1 LSHNPKNRLV
11 KTSNLKT
18 MKALSI
24 TAFVLSMLSSAAFA
38 QEVAGE
44 TPTATEDSVEVVI
57 TPKKGQDSTI
67 VKVAGMKIIVLND
80 NKNISEII
88 IDEEVDGEN
97 AGSNDDD
104 DDDND
109 DKVSH
114 WAGIRLGVNGY
125 VTSAGTPEIP
135 SVVSFLELD
144 YAKSVSW
151 DLNLLEKDFRLYK
164 NNVELVTGLGLHF
177 ANYAFKSKVTTLNNT
192 DPLTAYADSNKVLEK
207 NKLKVTYLTAPLMI
221 GFSTNQDE
229 DKAFRLAVGGQVSWR
244 IGSRLKQRYS
254 IQGETYKPKIK
265 SDYDLN
271 PLLIHATASVGYGP
285 VNIYANYGLNNLFE
299 KNKTIDLTPFDVG
312 VQFMF

>member
-1 LSHNPKNRLV
+1 
-11 KTSNLKT
+11 

-24 TAFVLSMLSSAAFA
+24 IALVLSMLSSAAFA

-44 TPTATEDSVEVVI
+44 NPTTTEDSVEVVI

-80 NKNISEII
+80 NKNNTEVI

-97 AGSNDDD
+97 ADNNDDD
-104 DDDND
+104 DDKCD

-125 VTSAGTPEIP
+125 LVNDQLAIP
-135 SVVSFLELD
+135 ASHEYLELD

-151 DLNLLEKDFRLYK
+151 DLNLLEKDFRLAK
-164 NNVELVTGLGLHF
+164 NNVELVTGLGFHF
-177 ANYAFKSKVTTLNNT
+177 ANYAFKSKYASISNT
-192 DPLTAYADSNKVLEK
+192 DPLSAIVDSTRILEK
-207 NKLKVTYLTAPLMI
+207 NKLKATYITAPLMI

-244 IGSRLKQRYS
+244 INSKLKQRYTQ
-254 IQGETYKPKIK
+254 QGETYKPKVK

-271 PLLIHATASVGYGP
+271 PFLFHAVASVGYGP
-285 VNIYANYGLNNLFE
+285 VNIYANYALNSLFE
-299 KNKTIDLTPFDVG
+299 SGKTIGVTPFDVG
-312 VQFMF
+312 VQLMF